1 MSKVIDLLDEKTKT
15 TLYRFTKRLIED
27 KKDLT
32 TVQAM
37 KQDSYRRINRRIR
50 QVGWKD
56 Y

>member
-1 MSKVIDLLDEKTKT
+1 MPKIIDLLDDKT
-15 TLYRFTKRLIED
+15 TMQLYRFTKKLIED

-32 TVQAM
+32 MVQAM

-50 QVGWKD
+50 QVGWKE

>member
-1 MSKVIDLLDEKTKT
+1 MPRIIDLLDDKAKTN
-15 TLYRFTKRLIED
+15 LYRFTKKLIED

-32 TVQAM
+32 IVQAM
-37 KQDSYRRINRRIR
+37 QQDSYRRINRRIR

>member
-1 MSKVIDLLDEKTKT
+1 MPRIIDLLDDNAKTK
-15 TLYRFTKRLIED
+15 LYRFTKLLIED
-27 KKDLT
+27 KKDFT
-32 TVQAM
+32 IEQAM